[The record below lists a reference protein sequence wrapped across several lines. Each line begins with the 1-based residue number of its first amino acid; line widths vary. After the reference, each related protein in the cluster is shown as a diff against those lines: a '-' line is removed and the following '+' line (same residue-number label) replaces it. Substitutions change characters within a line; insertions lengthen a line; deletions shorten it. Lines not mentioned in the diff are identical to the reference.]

1 MTENFF
7 CFVLFFF
14 LNAEKIKPTL
24 LLEILNSIFSAI
36 QLTMK
41 AIEKQSRFLDI
52 VIHKDKK
59 KYGWSKYQNDS

>member
-1 MTENFF
+1 
-7 CFVLFFF
+7 
-14 LNAEKIKPTL
+14 
-24 LLEILNSIFSAI
+24 
-36 QLTMK
+36 MK